1 MADTKRL
8 FYTDRSTYQ
17 NRFSTY
23 EDKCERLDFNNL
35 RQISGAARVALE
47 RADKVE
53 CSALEQVSSKA
64 MECFQ
69 AAKSLRDDAYR
80 NTSDRV
86 PDKFVQ
92 LSDKQESSLRKQ
104 IAVEPQ
110 PATRVSVVSG
120 HPADGRV
127 RLVC

>member
-35 RQISGAARVALE
+35 RQTLDAARVAVE

-64 MECFQ
+64 MEYFQ
-69 AAKSLRDDAYR
+69 AAKPLRDDAYR

-92 LSDKQESSLRKQ
+92 LSEQAGKFFEEANSRRASARDKGLCR
-104 IAVEPQ
+104 
-110 PATRVSVVSG
+110 
-120 HPADGRV
+120 
-127 RLVC
+127 